1 MVAAVL
7 TSSLREASKP
17 TRPSTSLRAF
27 RWHTGASLR
36 AVDVDEALPP
46 LVRDVGPVALALFLR
61 GGLARLAGPRTP
73 LLYMRT
79 QSFREPYVDHAGT
92 GRLVFVRPR
101 QAGVWHSGVVGV
113 YVADAGVG
121 VADVD
126 VVYVPAGG
134 AVPDDA
140 ADADAFVDDACA
152 AAARARARDDLAAL
166 DALNAAAAAVD
177 VDAAPLRRLLQAGR
191 LDPADCA
198 AVDVDEADL
207 TAAYHHLP
215 AARRD
220 GLHDRVRALAARV
233 AERR

>member
-17 TRPSTSLRAF
+17 ARPSTSLRAF

-36 AVDVDEALPP
+36 AVDADEALPP

-61 GGLARLAGPRTP
+61 GGLTRLAGPRTP

-79 QSFREPYVDHAGT
+79 ADFREPYVDHAGT

-101 QAGVWHSGVVGV
+101 QAGVWHSGVRGV
-113 YVADAGVG
+113 YVADASVG
-121 VADVD
+121 VDDVD

-134 AVPDDA
+134 VV
-140 ADADAFVDDACA
+140 ADSVDVDAFVDA
-152 AAARARARDDLAAL
+152 ARADAARARAALDLAAL
-166 DALNAAAAAVD
+166 DALNAAAAAVEA
-177 VDAAPLRRLLQAGR
+177 DAAPLRRLLQAGR